1 MDQNITKGLH
11 DKFYEKRKAA
21 ALELERQV
29 RDCNTHHDQV
39 RIEAILDQVIELFS
53 NPSHPLHVRNG
64 GLIALAAVGIAL
76 GGDIAPYMEKFI
88 NPLLVCFSDT
98 ESRIRYFAAESMY
111 NIAKVSR
118 GEILIYF
125 NPIFDALSKLSA
137 DSELSVKN
145 GAELLDRLLKDTVA
159 ECATEY
165 LAQHP
170 DSEKARQRVED
181 MYGLGVL
188 VNRPDDISLV
198 EDKPGTKK
206 AFSLANFI
214 PLLADRVHVLS
225 PFTRSFLISWIA
237 VLDSIPDLEMVSY
250 LPQFLDGLLK
260 YLSDPTEDVRTAA
273 ENLLADFLRE
283 IHDIAAVEK
292 RRQERQEARRI
303 ARRLEQ
309 ERFGSLNPSTSA
321 NGKAV
326 ETLETNAVTTGST
339 DNVSIASRKPE
350 RVEEID
356 ERDPGAWVP
365 GQGVKVDHAA
375 IVEILID
382 QLEGEHDEIQQST
395 ALRWLYEFLT
405 FAQDVVVPFTP
416 RLIPAILPNIAHH
429 APDIQAA
436 ANKTNQL
443 LFSVI
448 QSLPLSEPLVP
459 PPQTLT
465 TQKSMNMATDSPVR
479 PSMPILPSIT
489 SVGIAP
495 SSSPPVSSSIPRPS
509 TIPEGQEGA
518 SQAQNRLR
526 SGLAEQASGQI
537 SSNSSFAEKEGGGT
551 SQSRSGSPEREP
563 ERKATL
569 PAGDAKEAVDAFDYH
584 ATVSALTI
592 RFLSEHEDTRVAALK
607 WLIMLHQKLPD
618 KILAMDDGTFPA
630 LLKNLSDS
638 SEEVIKYDLQLLSQI
653 STNSDESY
661 FKSFMVNLLGLFS
674 TDKRLLETRGSLII
688 RQLCLSLN
696 TERIY
701 RTLAEILEKE
711 EDLAFASN
719 MVQKLNLILITSPEL
734 AEFRKRLKTLE
745 TRQDGQALFVTL
757 YRSWCHN
764 AVAAFSLCL
773 LAQAYE
779 HASNLL
785 QIFAE
790 LEITVHLL
798 VQIDKLV
805 QLIESPVFT
814 YLRLQLLEPDKFP
827 YLYKCLY
834 GLLMCLPQSPAF
846 ISLRNRL
853 NAVSSLGFLHIAP
866 KPSQPPVNVVA
877 SNRSKL
883 GRDEIKWQDLFAHFR
898 SVQIKHEK
906 ARRVGLGGNPG
917 PLLDGHSTSGTAA
930 GTSQGSRPPQRRR
943 VTGDASS
950 PSGYTSPLPGVTQ
963 PPARGSGALSPL
975 NPRARTGTGNGI
987 INAIS
992 GGAVVGRPMSPSS
1005 MQRVKRGLSIT
1016 RK

>member
-1 MDQNITKGLH
+1 MDPTTAKGLH

-21 ALELERQV
+21 ALDLEKQV
-29 RDCNTHHDQV
+29 RDCHYNNEQA
-39 RIEAILDQVIELFS
+39 RIEAILDQVIELFA
-53 NPSHPLHVRNG
+53 NVSHPLHVRNG
-64 GLIALAAVGIAL
+64 GLIALAAIGIAL
-76 GGDIAPYMEKFI
+76 GTDIAPYMERFV

-98 ESRIRYFAAESMY
+98 ESRIRYFAAESLY

-159 ECATEY
+159 ECATIY
-165 LAQHP
+165 VAQHP
-170 DSEKARQRVED
+170 QSEAARRRVEEA
-181 MYGLGVL
+181 YGLGIL
-188 VNRPDDISLV
+188 VNYPD
-198 EDKPGTKK
+198 EDDLANEKQGVKK

-214 PLLADRVHVLS
+214 PLLADRIYVLS

-250 LPQFLDGLLK
+250 LPHFLDGLLK
-260 YLSDPTEDVRTAA
+260 YLSDPTEEVRTAA

-283 IHDIAAVEK
+283 IRDIAVVEK
-292 RRQERQEARRI
+292 KRQERLA
-303 ARRLEQ
+303 ARRLAKRLEQ
-309 ERFGSLNPSTSA
+309 DRFAAMNLSLNGKPVDTEKSSDTGSLST
-321 NGKAV
+321 AV
-326 ETLETNAVTTGST
+326 EGAGLSGSPFQEKQEL
-339 DNVSIASRKPE
+339 DIV
-350 RVEEID
+350 D
-356 ERDPGAWVP
+356 ERDTGAWIP

-375 IVEILID
+375 IIEILIN
-382 QLEGEHDEIQQST
+382 QLDGEHDEIQQSI
-395 ALRWLYEFLT
+395 ALKWIYEFLT

-416 RLIPAILPNIAHH
+416 RLIPAILPNLAHH
-429 APDIQAA
+429 VSDIQAA
-436 ANKTNQL
+436 AIKANQL
-443 LFSVI
+443 LFNVI
-448 QSLPLSEPLVP
+448 QGLPPSASGQPAAQSAIGL
-459 PPQTLT
+459 
-465 TQKSMNMATDSPVR
+465 QKGA
-479 PSMPILPSIT
+479 SIT
-489 SVGIAP
+489 VSSPNRTGIPIPIAAAAGGMLVSASPP
-495 SSSPPVSSSIPRPS
+495 SSSPLAAR
-509 TIPEGQEGA
+509 TA
-518 SQAQNRLR
+518 SQPDMQDNGPASNKLR
-526 SGLAEQASGQI
+526 TMPVIMDQPG
-537 SSNSSFAEKEGGGT
+537 SSNSSFVEEKPGT
-551 SQSRSGSPEREP
+551 PAVSDVPLPDP
-563 ERKATL
+563 ERKPTL
-569 PAGDAKEAVDAFDYH
+569 PATDEGESDPFDYH

-592 RFLSEHEDTRVAALK
+592 RFLDEHEETRVAGLK
-607 WLIMLHQKLPD
+607 WLIMLHQKVPG

-630 LLKNLSDS
+630 LLKNLSDP

-653 STNSDESY
+653 STNSDEGY
-661 FKSFMVNLLGLFS
+661 FKSFMLNLLGLFS

-719 MVQKLNLILITSPEL
+719 MVQKLNLILITAPEL

-745 TRQDGQALFVTL
+745 TRQDGQALFITL

-814 YLRLQLLEPDKFP
+814 YLRLQLLEPEKYPF
-827 YLYKCLY
+827 LYKCLY
-834 GLLMCLPQSPAF
+834 GLLMLLPQSPAF

-866 KPSQPPVNVVA
+866 KPSQQTVPVNVV
-877 SNRSKL
+877 SSSRSKL
-883 GRDEIKWQDLFAHFR
+883 GRDDIKWQELFAHFR
-898 SVQIKHEK
+898 SVQTKHEK
-906 ARRVGLGGNPG
+906 ARRVGLGGSAG
-917 PLLDGHSTSGTAA
+917 PLLDGYSTTTTQGGGQA
-930 GTSQGSRPPQRRR
+930 GRPSQRRR
-943 VTGDASS
+943 ATGDA
-950 PSGYTSPLPGVTQ
+950 LPPVGHGANAQ
-963 PPARGSGALSPL
+963 IPARGTGALSPL
-975 NPRARTGTGNGI
+975 NPRARAGTGSGI
-987 INAIS
+987 MGALAGS
-992 GGAVVGRPMSPSS
+992 GVSRPMSPSS
-1005 MQRVKRGLSIT
+1005 MLSQPRNKANLSMT